1 MDAMKDEASHRR
13 KHVRREVQL
22 PARLRIGTVEVP
34 ATTENISVGGAFL
47 RVALPSEAKEL
58 VASIELPHGKDLHVR
73 AKVRWRRGDP
83 PGPPGVGVSFETFMR
98 RPGEPDLKKLLR

>member
-1 MDAMKDEASHRR
+1 MKEEVAHRR
-13 KHVRREVQL
+13 KHVRRDVQL

-73 AKVRWRRGDP
+73 AKVRWRRDD
-83 PGPPGVGVSFETFMR
+83 PPGVGVSFETFMR
-98 RPGEPDLKKLLR
+98 GPGEPDLKKLLK

>member
-1 MDAMKDEASHRR
+1 MNAMKEQAAAQRR

-34 ATTENISVGGAFL
+34 AITENISVGGAFL
-47 RVALPSEAKEL
+47 RVALPSEAREL

-73 AKVRWRRGDP
+73 AKVRWRRDD
-83 PGPPGVGVSFETFMR
+83 PPGVGVSFETFMR
-98 RPGEPDLKKLLR
+98 GPGEPDLKKLLR

>member
-1 MDAMKDEASHRR
+1 MDAMKDEFAHRR
-13 KHVRREVQL
+13 KHVRRDVQL

-47 RVALPSEAKEL
+47 RVALPSEAREL

-73 AKVRWRRGDP
+73 AKVRWRRDDR
-83 PGPPGVGVSFETFMR
+83 PGVGVSFETFMR
-98 RPGEPDLKKLLR
+98 GPGEPDLKKLLR

>member
-1 MDAMKDEASHRR
+1 MGAMKDEASHRR

-47 RVALPSEAKEL
+47 RVALPSEAREL

-73 AKVRWRRGDP
+73 AKVRWRRDDR
-83 PGPPGVGVSFETFMR
+83 PGVGVSFETFMR
-98 RPGEPDLKKLLR
+98 GPGEPDLKKLLR

>member
-1 MDAMKDEASHRR
+1 MDAMKDQAAQRR

-47 RVALPSEAKEL
+47 RVSLPSEAKEM

-73 AKVRWRRGDP
+73 AKVRWRRDD
-83 PGPPGVGVSFETFMR
+83 PPGVGVSFETFMR
-98 RPGEPDLKKLLR
+98 GPGEPDLKKLLR

>member
-1 MDAMKDEASHRR
+1 MEAMKDEFAHRR

-22 PARLRIGTVEVP
+22 LARLRIGTVEVP

-47 RVALPSEAKEL
+47 RVALPAEAKEL

-83 PGPPGVGVSFETFMR
+83 PGVGISFETFMR
-98 RPGEPDLKKLLR
+98 GPSEPDLRKLLR

>member
-1 MDAMKDEASHRR
+1 MKEQAAAQRR

-34 ATTENISVGGAFL
+34 AITENISVGGAFL
-47 RVALPSEAKEL
+47 RVALPSEAREL

-73 AKVRWRRGDP
+73 AKVRWRRDD
-83 PGPPGVGVSFETFMR
+83 PPGVGVSFETFMR
-98 RPGEPDLKKLLR
+98 GPGEPDLKKLLR